1 MGFMMDDKIKKRI
14 LAFYFAGFLN
24 LVLGLYVLLNGRSL
38 LEQGTWYLLLA
49 FFFGFAVVDFW
60 FARNLRKNWAQVQ
73 ARLAA
78 AQAKDGGG
86 RVKDE
91 RQKA

>member
-1 MGFMMDDKIKKRI
+1 MDDKIKKRI

-24 LVLGLYVLLNGRSL
+24 LALGLYVLLNGRSL
-38 LEQGTWYLLLA
+38 VDQGTWYLLLA
-49 FFFGFAVVDFW
+49 FFFGFTAVDFW

-78 AQAKDGGG
+78 AQAKDESG
-86 RVKDE
+86 KMKNE

>member
-1 MGFMMDDKIKKRI
+1 MMDDKIKKRV

-24 LVLGLYVLLNGRSL
+24 LVLGLFVLLNGRSL
-38 LEQGTWYLLLA
+38 VEQGTWYLLLA

-60 FARNLRKNWAQVQ
+60 FARNLRKNWMQAQ

-78 AQAKDGGG
+78 QGAAAKAGD
-86 RVKDE
+86 K
-91 RQKA
+91 

>member
-1 MGFMMDDKIKKRI
+1 
-14 LAFYFAGFLN
+14 
-24 LVLGLYVLLNGRSL
+24 
-38 LEQGTWYLLLA
+38 
-49 FFFGFAVVDFW
+49 VDFW
-60 FARNLRKNWAQVQ
+60 FARNLRKNWAQAQ

>member
-1 MGFMMDDKIKKRI
+1 MDDRIKRRV

-38 LEQGTWYLLLA
+38 VEQGTWYLLLA
-49 FFFGFAVVDFW
+49 FFFGFAAVDFW
-60 FARNLRKNWAQVQ
+60 FARNLRKNWIQ
-73 ARLAA
+73 ARERLAA
-78 AQAKDGGG
+78 VQAKDQGGKM
-86 RVKDE
+86 KDE